1 VNNIGKLFDV
11 VSFESF
17 CIGGKKDYVCCSNS
31 RTLFF
36 FHNIR
41 HYLTHHILLFCS
53 DGDIINEIINQEPCI
68 LGEGGKDS
76 VAALVLYA
84 IVMVLGCRIPQ
95 DDPYG
100 WCSRCKMGGGRNAG
114 YSSNND
120 PIGDGGSPGGGGK
133 SSSGLLFGSSKNG
146 SSSSINDTEN
156 GNNTARS
163 GREHERPNWLSEEA
177 AREKEEHEII

>member
-1 VNNIGKLFDV
+1 MFILPFVII
-11 VSFESF
+11 S
-17 CIGGKKDYVCCSNS
+17 
-31 RTLFF
+31 
-36 FHNIR
+36 
-41 HYLTHHILLFCS
+41 HHIPFVCS

-76 VAALVLYA
+76 VTALVLYA
-84 IVMVLGCRIPQ
+84 IVMVLVCRLPQ

-100 WCSRCKMGGGRNAG
+100 WCSRCNKGGGRNVG

-120 PIGDGGSPGGGGK
+120 PIGDGGSPGGGGGK
-133 SSSGLLFGSSKNG
+133 SSSGVLFGSSMKG
-146 SSSSINDTEN
+146 SSSIDDTGN

>member
-1 VNNIGKLFDV
+1 VLFNLTDIV
-11 VSFESF
+11 YFAI
-17 CIGGKKDYVCCSNS
+17 C
-31 RTLFF
+31 
-36 FHNIR
+36 
-41 HYLTHHILLFCS
+41 HYLTSFSFVCS

-76 VAALVLYA
+76 VTALVLYA
-84 IVMVLGCRIPQ
+84 IVMVLVCRLPQ

-100 WCSRCKMGGGRNAG
+100 WCSKCKKGGGRNDG

-120 PIGDGGSPGGGGK
+120 PIGDGGSAGGGK
-133 SSSGLLFGSSKNG
+133 SSSGVLFGSSKKG
-146 SSSSINDTEN
+146 SSSINDTEN